1 MHLCSALLRA
11 RWTSSS
17 GACKRV
23 RAGRGLPGRKLSI
36 CGWLRRLLKCT
47 RRAVVMRQRVN
58 WVLEKA
64 RRGEAFSEFE
74 RVTVQRD
81 RAFVVRLCMQAV
93 NRLFDVSGGHALF
106 LSEPLQR
113 CHRDAQAVAHRA
125 GLMLETVG
133 PAYGRVA
140 LSTPPAL
147 LAAPVIASPAWRR

>member
-1 MHLCSALLRA
+1 MNDAFVPSYRALNID
-11 RWTSSS
+11 
-17 GACKRV
+17 
-23 RAGRGLPGRKLSI
+23 RAGVDDWT
-36 CGWLRRLLKCT
+36 GWELHHRLTYRVPLRVMLAWDLVAPLLGIAQG
-47 RRAVVMRQRVN
+47 AVVMRQRVN

-125 GLMLETVG
+125 RLMLETVG

-140 LSTPPAL
+140 LSTPPA
-147 LAAPVIASPAWRR
+147 